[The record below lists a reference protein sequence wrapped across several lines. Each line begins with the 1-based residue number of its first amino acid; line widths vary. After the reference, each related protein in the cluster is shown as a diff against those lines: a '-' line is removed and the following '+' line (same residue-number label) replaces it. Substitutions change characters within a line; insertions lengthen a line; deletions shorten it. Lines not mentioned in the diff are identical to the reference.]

1 MKVPRYLEE
10 QALKPMASTVE
21 RTLAQHR
28 LKSQF

>member
-1 MKVPRYLEE
+1 MEVPRYLEK
-10 QALKPMASTVE
+10 ALKPMASTVE